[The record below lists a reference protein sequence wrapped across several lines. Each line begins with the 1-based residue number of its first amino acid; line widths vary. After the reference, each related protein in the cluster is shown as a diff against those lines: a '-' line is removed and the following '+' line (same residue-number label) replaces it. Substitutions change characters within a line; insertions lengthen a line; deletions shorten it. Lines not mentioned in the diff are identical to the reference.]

1 MAKEKGFWGKF
12 EELMSSLPG
21 HIDEEIQKIER
32 SVESGDNSI
41 STVGSN
47 NVVISGNNSIK
58 QTSRFNS
65 SSSTIVQGG
74 KKIVITTK
82 NGKTTITVDGKEYV
96 PKEKSSVKD

>member
-47 NVVISGNNSIK
+47 NVVISGNSFIE

-82 NGKTTITVDGKEYV
+82 NGKITITVNGKEYV
-96 PKEKSSVKD
+96 PKEKSSGKD